1 MWRGVVAVALGFVIV
16 FGQLERSARTIVAK
30 EQFDRPFWYA
40 QAAERLRHERLDVL
54 VVGSSRIAY
63 AVTEDALATDVGAR
77 LGRPAT
83 VIDLGRGYS
92 TWAEHALGVQRLI
105 EAAPDSLRGA
115 ILLIEAPTGRVPL
128 GSWGQWYHSF
138 SPGLLRMVARRED
151 LLTLWQSPDRFDR
164 KAAAT
169 LDWYLSASALWRHR
183 YRLREHVTN
192 RLIDR
197 VRGESPQQNVT
208 AAIGGTRAGA
218 RTLKSTRLN
227 MVLQG
232 IGTGQKAAPGEPAPT
247 ETLVAAARRAG
258 MVPLLL
264 FVPEHPDRMD
274 LGGYADERHRPGL
287 SRLGDV
293 EMLTPPVHVTPDD
306 FFDGVHM
313 SPAASARFTAALG
326 RLIPIVDSR

>member
-218 RTLKSTRLN
+218 RTLKSSRLN